1 MQNNQ
6 YIQVN
11 ESQIV
16 DPVVKLLEDIR
27 TRKTKV
33 TIPSSEDVIPSLWND
48 RTIRKSIFTEVN
60 ISDNSLGLEKPVR
73 IPKIFQNHRSPE
85 FPTAQQKLI
94 LNRLSKVPVYV
105 VVTENQEM
113 VMATPREDQ
122 EENFFDWLYTKYY
135 NWFVWSEDN
144 GPISIAL
151 FFLNKE
157 DANLYLQE
165 IGKKDPKCAEKT
177 NLHIHLTSLD
187 TFYKLN
193 RTSSPGTQAK
203 LIADLEEIYNV
214 VFDYIPKKLHEV
226 NPKQKYN
233 KTTYQGNPVYILK
246 PTVARKGSTK
256 TLIDYKITD
265 RSNNSYT
272 RNVFFK
278 LEDAYMAWDKF
289 CESNHSAKL
298 PLTPNI
304 EIYNLESY
312 LLDLENS
319 DLETVKENYFVTP
332 QTSFQDLKEELS
344 IASNQTELSLTKKL
358 EKFIAIKSK
367 KLLQLYKGMLWVFTS
382 DTLPT
387 EDNAW

>member
-367 KLLQLYKGMLWVFTS
+367 KLLQFYKGMLWVFTS

>member
-203 LIADLEEIYNV
+203 LIADLEEVYNV

-265 RSNNSYT
+265 RSNNSYS

-289 CESNHSAKL
+289 CESNNSAKL

>member
-203 LIADLEEIYNV
+203 LIADLEEVYNV

-265 RSNNSYT
+265 RSNNSYS

-289 CESNHSAKL
+289 CESNNSAKL

-319 DLETVKENYFVTP
+319 DLETVKENYFVTT